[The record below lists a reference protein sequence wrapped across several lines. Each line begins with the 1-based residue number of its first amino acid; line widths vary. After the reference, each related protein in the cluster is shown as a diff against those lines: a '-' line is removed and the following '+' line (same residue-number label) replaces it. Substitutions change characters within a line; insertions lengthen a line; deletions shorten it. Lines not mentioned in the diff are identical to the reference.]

1 MMRLTRLAT
10 PWRVIVI
17 LSLGATMVL
26 LNGCGGSDID
36 DDDGYDPGDPAY
48 PQYKDLTLILR
59 VVDPD
64 GDPISGASVW
74 VDDFKDDKTTD
85 AQLHPL
91 GEGYPRQWRGWLA
104 NWTSDDYRVVIN
116 YRGDTDEFL
125 IEAGKTGYW
134 ADSTRVV
141 ISDYEPDEIF
151 VRDVLVLVPKSGRL
165 GPAQSEAEAQQ
176 AEIVPADEDFQRQ
189 AGNEPIHTLGDE

>member
-1 MMRLTRLAT
+1 MRLTTLPI

-17 LSLGATMVL
+17 LLRGAAIAL

-74 VDDFKDDKTTD
+74 VDDSEDDRKTD

-104 NWTSDDYRVVIN
+104 NWTSDDYRLVIN

-134 ADSTRVV
+134 SDSTRVV

-151 VRDVLVLVPKSGRL
+151 VRDVLVLRPKSGRL
-165 GPAQSEAEAQQ
+165 SSAQTEDEPRQ

-189 AGNEPIHTLGDE
+189 PGNEPSITIGDE

>member
-1 MMRLTRLAT
+1 MRLTTLEI
-10 PWRVIVI
+10 PWRVVAI
-17 LSLGATMVL
+17 LLLGAAMVL

-36 DDDGYDPGDPAY
+36 DDDGYDSGDPAY

-74 VDDFKDDKTTD
+74 VDDSEDDRKTD

-104 NWTSDDYRVVIN
+104 NWTSDDYRLVIN

-134 ADSTRVV
+134 SDSTRVV

-151 VRDVLVLVPKSGRL
+151 VRDVLVLRPKSGRL
-165 GPAQSEAEAQQ
+165 GPAQTEAEPQQ
-176 AEIVPADEDFQRQ
+176 AEIVPADEGFQREP
-189 AGNEPIHTLGDE
+189 GNEPIHTLGDE

>member
-1 MMRLTRLAT
+1 MRLTTLEI
-10 PWRVIVI
+10 PWRVVAI
-17 LSLGATMVL
+17 LLLGAAMVL

-36 DDDGYDPGDPAY
+36 DDDGYDSGDPAY

-74 VDDFKDDKTTD
+74 VDDSEDDRKTD

-104 NWTSDDYRVVIN
+104 NWTSDDYRLVIN

-125 IEAGKTGYW
+125 LEAGKTGYW
-134 ADSTRVV
+134 SDSTRVV

-151 VRDVLVLVPKSGRL
+151 VRDVLVLRPKSGRL
-165 GPAQSEAEAQQ
+165 GPAQTEAEPQQ
-176 AEIVPADEDFQRQ
+176 AEIVPADDGFQREP
-189 AGNEPIHTLGDE
+189 GNEPIHTLGDE

>member
-1 MMRLTRLAT
+1 MRLTTLEI
-10 PWRVIVI
+10 PWRVVAI
-17 LSLGATMVL
+17 LLLGAAMVL

-36 DDDGYDPGDPAY
+36 DDDGYDSGDPAY

-74 VDDFKDDKTTD
+74 VDDSEDDRKTD

-104 NWTSDDYRVVIN
+104 NWTSDDYRLVIN

-134 ADSTRVV
+134 SDSTRVV

-151 VRDVLVLVPKSGRL
+151 VRDVLVLRPKSGRL
-165 GPAQSEAEAQQ
+165 GPAQTEAEPQQ
-176 AEIVPADEDFQRQ
+176 AEIVPADDGFQREP
-189 AGNEPIHTLGDE
+189 GNEPIHTLGDE